1 MSAGKGTAHEC
12 VLDRDCT
19 ICRGISPS
27 EPHRLAS
34 PAQCLT
40 ANDTPRFAG
49 RQSPQQW
56 QHTGADASLLLC
68 GMYTCREP
76 MLLCKAILPWLH
88 QTSYMSYRLCAAQA
102 CCAPSPL
109 ATMPSSSSAWQAD
122 SSLQLACTFAG
133 SATPGPRRQRY
144 AWTSQAALRLDQQLG
159 TGRPKDDFTRRHTS
173 KCAFQCSPTCC
184 HIAWSLSSSWPP
196 S

>member
-1 MSAGKGTAHEC
+1 MCAAWIVGAAPGLAPESGGAHPVSAGKGTAHEC

-122 SSLQLACTFAG
+122 SSLQLACLCCSLGRMQRCLQLLHAHCHG
-133 SATPGPRRQRY
+133 AVSVTP
-144 AWTSQAALRLDQQLG
+144 
-159 TGRPKDDFTRRHTS
+159 
-173 KCAFQCSPTCC
+173 AFQL
-184 HIAWSLSSSWPP
+184 SLQV
-196 S
+196 

>member
-34 PAQCLT
+34 PAQCLA

-88 QTSYMSYRLCAAQA
+88 QTSHMSYRLCAAQA

-144 AWTSQAALRLDQQLG
+144 AWTNSWVQGGPKSTSPDVTPRSVPSSAAPPAATLPGRCPPPGLQADAAR
-159 TGRPKDDFTRRHTS
+159 
-173 KCAFQCSPTCC
+173 
-184 HIAWSLSSSWPP
+184 
-196 S
+196 